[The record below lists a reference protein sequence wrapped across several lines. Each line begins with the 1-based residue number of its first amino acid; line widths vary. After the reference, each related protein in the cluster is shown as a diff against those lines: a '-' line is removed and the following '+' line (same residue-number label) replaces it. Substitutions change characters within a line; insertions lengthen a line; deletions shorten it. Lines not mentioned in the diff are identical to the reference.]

1 MIPISSDLLSEL
13 NSESQI
19 VTPTVKAWMADM
31 RYLENVKTYTSSH
44 SYSKQTLDLNP
55 QLYYKFDKME
65 LDVYE
70 ENKTF
75 IVSIATP
82 AVVTLTSHGL
92 AAGTALTLKTTGSLP
107 TGLTASNSA
116 SETLYYVQN
125 PTTNTF
131 NLNTNQA
138 NAIANSATGRVATSG
153 TQSGIHTLNY
163 NTNGGNRIKNYGNNK
178 ISLAMGESTS
188 GVPVYNSLLAT
199 VMNNFKF
206 SDSVIE
212 VLDSKR
218 IIDTFNRSDSQ
229 FLGSCTSSDAS
240 DYDMSL
246 YSFNSNS
253 TLWQIYSNQAYYR
266 LDTINDNTKAI
277 YQNVQGLDHFVDFK
291 VGATFKSPT
300 TANSYGIAAY
310 VRYIDENNFIS
321 ATQTAATTILI
332 QKRINGDL
340 LTLNT
345 ITGSF
350 SSSNYYRLE
359 MKYNSIALYNMGTS
373 EPTNS
378 TTPVSTLGTAFVNN
392 PIFRTNEA
400 KNVGLGFYRAD
411 IYNATTYA
419 EVYFDYF
426 AAYGFN
432 YIIGM
437 EVLNGA
443 KYNYSST
450 ALDGNTSTQFNAIN
464 NCANFT
470 YNFLFNKTNTGSGT
484 QTIFWLGDSLQKTAI
499 QISYIMSTNKI
510 RVTVVDKTTLA
521 ATTLTSS
528 ATLSAGTNYQIS
540 VIKNG
545 LTLSLYING
554 IFDNSAALSSGF
566 ILRDVTT
573 SLTPYFTIGADYA
586 GTTLGDASGY
596 HFCYGYISEFSMFD
610 YALAVDDLLAMYT
623 FISNA
628 GTLAVDT
635 IDKYSS
641 ATRAIDGVQ
650 EETFAYAFTNF
661 LNKNNHVIKSN
672 NYCYVPDST
681 GSIEKNYSWMTRVK
695 SNSSTGIFANQDF
708 IKIKFDA
715 QNCNR
720 IKVSTGFYLG
730 AISSFNFSVQKADT
744 TVVTGTKS
752 FAGQSYVFLELTDLG
767 LAAGEY
773 ISITSIKITPVSTV
787 NPGDFG
793 RIYTINPIWEVDLS
807 DYVISFNVDKVRE
820 NYDASLPLGAT
831 AANNGSLTLSN
842 TDLTFNLYGDSIYK
856 DYLFPD
862 TVIFIYLNHYIE
874 KTGTFETIPVGY
886 EMYVDDWSI
895 DDSSMKIDVKFRDYS
910 KFLQEETIAGY
921 VSQGLSAGRSIS
933 DILLKS
939 GFPRRKIY
947 FNDKYRESIFLDDP
961 SIYFPFD
968 KNLDTSYVYDLRS
981 TTTATIQTGFQ
992 TFYLTYSDIAN
1003 FNALTVGNS
1012 VTIYYIDNV
1021 LKYMTG
1027 TITSKGTSPSPYIG
1041 VNVTSSIG
1049 SGQLSNWGIITNT
1062 YKKVYDQSSSV
1073 YGLAVSHS
1081 NDESASGLLYS
1092 DALSVQDDA
1101 QRQVDD
1107 FAIQTFTP
1115 EYIDSS
1121 YRTIYPIYLYNKND
1135 NSNFIFA
1142 NNNNFTTEI
1151 MHYVK
1156 DVTTLATSTDYSIL
1170 TCARTSGIYNYDLR
1184 YQIIGTKIRYEFG
1197 LWLTSPPL
1205 FKITSGLYDCTSPH
1219 HLVVTKKTVG
1229 AVVTYEFFVD
1239 GVSVGSQDIPSALYA
1254 ITDNKTYFETD
1265 MSTYISNF
1273 SYYDYALSNDRI
1285 KSHYIAASLSIVPTF
1300 KYIYTSD
1307 SSYWDSMLEI
1317 ATADLGMFYFDE
1329 YGYFRYEYRNVLHD
1343 IIFDRYQNSQYN
1355 FSDSTN
1361 IISGSYTSD
1370 VQTNKVTVKINK
1382 STFDANSTTPLWS
1395 SEQGESLAVTSI
1407 TSDVTPASTSIP
1419 LANVDNPIWTLSG
1432 YVKIDNE
1439 IIKYDGINGKNLVKL
1454 TRGCFNTEIAW
1465 HIFGARARELRYYE
1479 AKYADSPAV
1488 VVNYPFVTQEI
1499 TENLVDIDYYV
1510 SDSFSTKIAVSLK
1523 DPGVAAY
1530 SNNGVNYFY
1539 ARGDYYTNIIFLE
1552 GKDPLTQSDNFFRIS
1567 GVAVKND
1574 TAKEVLTNITSEI
1587 TDNIRKYRLK
1597 EIQIDNKF
1605 IANKFYAQLVSDYI
1619 IGYYKN
1625 PIKIFKINTIGV
1637 PHLQLG
1643 DCVTITNFTDFGM
1656 TNQKF
1661 WIMNISISYDGGI
1674 SQSLDL
1680 KTFSESIDA
1689 PEVKYG
1695 SAIAS
1700 PQSST
1705 ISISQYTTGP

>member
-1 MIPISSDLLSEL
+1 MIPISDDLLSEL
-13 NSESQI
+13 NSENQT
-19 VTPTVKAWMADM
+19 VTPTVKAWMSDM

-55 QLYYKFDKME
+55 QLYYKFDKTE
-65 LDVYE
+65 FDVYE
-70 ENKTF
+70 TSKTF
-75 IVSIATP
+75 TVSIATP
-82 AVVTLTSHGL
+82 AVVTIASHGL
-92 AAGTALTLKTTGSLP
+92 AAGTAVILKTTGALP

-116 SETLYYVQN
+116 SETTYYVQN
-125 PTTNTF
+125 PGANTF

-138 NAIANSATGRVATSG
+138 NAIFNLATGRINTSG
-153 TQSGIHTLNY
+153 TQSGIHTLYY
-163 NTNGGNRIKNYGNNK
+163 NTLGGHRIKNYGSNK
-178 ISLAMGESTS
+178 ISLAMGDSTA
-188 GVPVYNSLLAT
+188 GVPVYNSLLPT
-199 VMNNFKF
+199 TMNSFKF
-206 SDSVIE
+206 SNSVIE
-212 VLDSKR
+212 VLEPKR
-218 IIDTFNRSDSQ
+218 IIDTFNRADSQ
-229 FLGSCTSSDAS
+229 SLGNCTSSDVA

-246 YSFNSNS
+246 YSFNANS
-253 TLWQIYSNQAYYR
+253 TLWQISSNQAYYR
-266 LDTINDNTKAI
+266 LDTINDNVKAI
-277 YQNVQGLDHFVDFK
+277 YQNVQGFDHFVDFK
-291 VGATFKSPT
+291 KGATAS
-300 TANSYGIAAY
+300 SYGIGAY
-310 VRYIDENNFIS
+310 VRYVDENNFIS
-321 ATQTAATTILI
+321 AIQTAATTILI
-332 QKRINGDL
+332 QKRVNGDFA
-340 LTLNT
+340 TLNT

-359 MKYNSIALYNMGTS
+359 AKYNTVTLYDMGTS

-378 TTPVSTLGTAFVNN
+378 SSPVSTLGTSYVSNT
-392 PIFRTNEA
+392 IFRTNDA

-411 IYNATTYA
+411 TYNATTYA
-419 EVYFDYF
+419 DFYFDYF
-426 AAYGFN
+426 AGYGFN
-432 YIIGM
+432 YLVGM
-437 EVLNGA
+437 EILNGA

-450 ALDGNTSTQFNAIN
+450 ALDTNTSAQFASIN
-464 NCANFT
+464 NCSNFT
-470 YNFLFNKTNTGSGT
+470 YNFLFNKTATGSGT

-499 QISYIMSTNKI
+499 QISYIVSTNKI
-510 RVTVVDKTTLA
+510 RIKVVDNATLA
-521 ATTLTSS
+521 VTTLTSS

-554 IFDNSAALSSGF
+554 VLDTSTTLATGF
-566 ILRDVTT
+566 VLRNITT
-573 SLTPYFTIGADYA
+573 SLIPYFTIGADYA
-586 GTTLGDASGY
+586 GTTLGDAAGY
-596 HFCYGYISEFSMFD
+596 HFTYGYISEFSMFD
-610 YALAVDDLLAMYT
+610 YALAADDLLAMYT

-628 GTLAVDT
+628 GTLAIDT
-635 IDKYSS
+635 IDKYTS
-641 ATRAIDGVQ
+641 AARAVDGVQ

-672 NYCYVPDST
+672 NYCYTPDST

-708 IKIKFDA
+708 IKVKFDA

-730 AISSFNFSVQKADT
+730 AVATFNFSVEKADA

-752 FAGQSYVFLELTDLG
+752 FAGQSYVFLELADLG
-767 LAAGEY
+767 LAADEY
-773 ISITSIKITPVSTV
+773 MSITSVKITPVSTV

-807 DYVISFNVDKVRE
+807 DYVISFNFDKVRE

-831 AANNGSLTLSN
+831 AANNGSITLSN
-842 TDLTFNLYGDSIYK
+842 ADLTFNLYGDSIYK

-862 TVIFIYLNHYIE
+862 TVVFIYLNHYIE
-874 KTGTFETIPVGY
+874 KIESFETIPVAY

-895 DDSSMKIDVKFRDYS
+895 DDGSMKVDVKFRDYS

-933 DILLKS
+933 DILLRS

-961 SIYFPFD
+961 SVYFPFD
-968 KNLDTSYVYDLRS
+968 KNLDTVNVYDLRS
-981 TTTATIQTGFQ
+981 TTSNSIQTGAA

-1003 FNALTVGNS
+1003 FNALTVGNT
-1012 VTIYYIDNV
+1012 VTVYYLDDTS
-1021 LKYMTG
+1021 KYMTG
-1027 TITSKGTSPSPYIG
+1027 TILSKGTSPSPNII

-1049 SGQLSNWGIITNT
+1049 SGLLTNWGIVTST
-1062 YKKVYDQSSSV
+1062 YKEVYDQSSSV
-1073 YGLAVSHS
+1073 YGRAVSHV

-1092 DALSVQDDA
+1092 DVLSVQDDV
-1101 QRQVDD
+1101 QRQIDD

-1115 EYIDSS
+1115 EYKDSS
-1121 YRTIYPIYLYNKND
+1121 YRTVYPIYLYNED
-1135 NSNFIFA
+1135 DDSNFIFS
-1142 NNNNFTTEI
+1142 NDNNFTTEI

-1156 DVTTLATSTDYSIL
+1156 DATTLSSSTDYSIL
-1170 TCARTSGIYNYDLR
+1170 TTVRPSGVYNYDLR
-1184 YQIIGTKIRYEFG
+1184 YRVTGTQVRYEFG
-1197 LWLTSPPL
+1197 LWLTSPPF

-1229 AVVTYEFFVD
+1229 AVVTYELFVD
-1239 GVSVGSQDIPSALYA
+1239 GVSVGSQAIPSALSA
-1254 ITDNKTYFETD
+1254 ITDHQTYLETD

-1273 SYYDYALSNDRI
+1273 SYYDYTLSNDRI
-1285 KSHYIAASLSIVPTF
+1285 KSHYIAASLSVIPTF

-1307 SSYWDSMLEI
+1307 NSYWDSMLEI

-1329 YGYFRYEYRNVLHD
+1329 YGYFRYEYRNILHD
-1343 IIFDRYQNSQYN
+1343 VMFDRYQNSQYN

-1370 VQTNKVTVKINK
+1370 VQTNKVTVKVNK
-1382 STFDANSTTPLWS
+1382 STFDANSTSPLWS

-1407 TSDVTPASTSIP
+1407 TSDLTPSSTSIP
-1419 LANVDNPIWTLSG
+1419 LENVDNPIWTLSG

-1439 IIKYDGINGKNLVKL
+1439 IIKYDGIDGKNLVKL
-1454 TRGCFNTEIAW
+1454 TRGSFDTEISW
-1465 HIFGARARELRYYE
+1465 HTSGARARELRYYE

-1488 VVNYPFVTQEI
+1488 VVNYPLVTQEVV
-1499 TENLVDIDYYV
+1499 ENLVDIDYYV

-1523 DPGVAAY
+1523 DPGASAY
-1530 SNNGVNYFY
+1530 SDNGVNYFY
-1539 ARGDYYTNIIFLE
+1539 ARGDYYTNVVFLE

-1567 GVAVKND
+1567 GIAVKSD
-1574 TAKEVLTNITSEI
+1574 TAKESLTNVTSEI
-1587 TDNIRKYRLK
+1587 ASNIRKYRLK

-1605 IANKFYAQLVSDYI
+1605 IGNKFYAQLVSDHI

-1625 PIKIFKINTIGV
+1625 PVKMFKISTIGV

-1656 TNQKF
+1656 TNEKF
-1661 WIMNISISYDGGI
+1661 WIMSISLSYDGGI
-1674 SQSLDL
+1674 QQDLNL
-1680 KTFSESIDA
+1680 KTFSDSIDA
-1689 PEVKYG
+1689 PEIKYG
-1695 SAIAS
+1695 SSVAL
-1700 PQSST
+1700 PPSSAV
-1705 ISISQYTTGP
+1705 SISQYTTGP